1 MSIVKED
8 MEFFMGLAIE
18 EAEKSLA
25 LTEVPVGAVV
35 VCDGEVIASA
45 HNTRETEKNAVHH
58 AEILAI
64 SAACQKLGGWRLHKC
79 DIYVTLEPCPMCAG
93 AIVNS
98 RIKRVIFGARDTKA
112 GAFGSVLDMNSFPL
126 NHKPEIISGVRQE
139 ECANML
145 SEFFRELRLIRKNN
159 SDKKIKYSSDKED

>member
-64 SAACQKLGGWRLHKC
+64 STACQKLGGWRLHKC